1 MEVVTVNNT
10 YSSGLRRL
18 GAFIIDRIA
27 LWPLFSLFF
36 WRWWSPFDYDFDVIH
51 WGWHI
56 WGFHV
61 MHETIFI
68 LYFSLMESSRYQGTL
83 GKIALGIK
91 VVDHNNQRLEFPRAL
106 LRNLS
111 KILSG
116 FLLGLGY
123 IMIIFDDR
131 KQGLHDKIAD
141 TFVVKA

>member
-1 MEVVTVNNT
+1 MEVSSVNND
-10 YSSGLRRL
+10 YSSGMRRL
-18 GAFIIDRIA
+18 GAFIVDRIA
-27 LWPLFSLFF
+27 LHMFFSLLI
-36 WRWWSPFDYDFDVIH
+36 WRWWNPFDYDYDIIH

-56 WGFHV
+56 WGFNV
-61 MHETIFI
+61 IRETINI
-68 LYFSLMESSRYQGTL
+68 IYYSLMESSRYQGTL
-83 GKIALGIK
+83 GKIAMGIK

-141 TFVVKA
+141 TLVVNQ